1 MIIDSAA
8 RQLSLILPSMSRLD
22 LTDDERDELLR
33 ALRGIVDNDRFPLSP
48 RIRRLR
54 QILDKLEPPAPAA
67 EPYPPPKAPGEPS
80 HARRRRR

>member
-1 MIIDSAA
+1 MITDSVA

-67 EPYPPPKAPGEPS
+67 EPYPPPKPPGEPS